1 MNVNQRR
8 LLTLKGIAR
17 NPSSIVITRYP
28 LVDNGLGGSYRD
40 TQKPETLPAQDVRV
54 FMTSWGSPRTSTSE
68 GGVIQIQKWGLLA
81 RWDADIE
88 KEDGFSIGN
97 QTFRVADVTPI
108 RYLGEVVS
116 LQADVEEVS

>member
-8 LLTLKGIAR
+8 LLTLKAIAR
-17 NPSSIVITRYP
+17 NPSAIVITRYP
-28 LVDNGLGGSYRD
+28 LIDNGLGGSCRD
-40 TQKPETLPAQDVRV
+40 TQNPQTLPTQDVRI

-88 KEDGFSIGN
+88 KEDEFTIDN
-97 QTFRVADVTPI
+97 QTFRVVDVNPI

-116 LQADVEEVS
+116 LQVELEEVS